1 MCYYFDY
8 IIKDK
13 DINFDDILLNEK
25 LYENISVYE
34 ISFKTSKG
42 WKPLR
47 TRFDELD
54 EFIRFVVVKLDI

>member
-1 MCYYFDY
+1 MCNYFDY

-34 ISFKTSKG
+34 TSFKTSKG
-42 WKPLR
+42 RKPLR
-47 TRFDELD
+47 TRFDKID